1 MELEGI
7 ISRHDPEGVLD
18 RTLVRAIV
26 AEALQQQAAAGLQDV
41 ATAALP
47 MEPHA
52 EPTWSGFF
60 KRSIP
65 ERQQQ
70 VATLWPDVDPAI
82 LNSGGL
88 SVDNAD
94 SMVENCIGYAYALHP
109 TALLAM
115 FSSVPLI
122 SSCVSVLV
130 GAVSYRCRWVW
141 VSTS

>member
-1 MELEGI
+1 MDLEGI

-26 AEALQQQAAAGLQDV
+26 AEALQQQAAGLQDV
-41 ATAALP
+41 AAAALP
-47 MEPHA
+47 MEPLA

-60 KRSIP
+60 KRTIP

-109 TALLAM
+109 SILLATI
-115 FSSVPLI
+115 SSVHLV

-130 GAVSYRCRWVW
+130 GAVSYRCRWAW
-141 VSTS
+141 ASTS